1 MIDQQIYTK
10 EYIQSLT
17 DDIKADRNL
26 VERSLYAFGLLE
38 ALSRVKLPFIFKGGT
53 CLLLLLNNPKRLST
67 DIDIIVDPTINIDS
81 YLIEAEKIFPFRY
94 MEESKRKGRNN
105 IEKRHFR
112 FYYDS
117 PIQLRESNILLD
129 VVYENN
135 PYSKIISKEITNTF
149 LITIEPKVYVNI
161 PSIECILGD
170 KLTAFAPYTT
180 GIPFNVDK
188 ELEIIKQ
195 LNDVA
200 SLFDQFQD
208 YSITKDTYIKTAFLE
223 IGFRGLD
230 INYTD
235 CLKDSIRSCLSI
247 MSKGSILRNEYYN
260 YFLEG
265 TRRIKG
271 HILGYKYNPDIA
283 VDQAAKV
290 LYLSCCLL
298 SDTISTKELN
308 LDEFRDKTTLPNNL
322 KSLFYLKRFNY
333 QAFVYLCESLKI
345 VNLEDFI

>member
-81 YLIEAEKIFPFRY
+81 YLIEAEKIFSFRY

-135 PYSKIISKEITNTF
+135 PYSKNH
-149 LITIEPKVYVNI
+149 
-161 PSIECILGD
+161 
-170 KLTAFAPYTT
+170 
-180 GIPFNVDK
+180 
-188 ELEIIKQ
+188 Q
-195 LNDVA
+195 
-200 SLFDQFQD
+200 Q
-208 YSITKDTYIKTAFLE
+208 
-223 IGFRGLD
+223 
-230 INYTD
+230 
-235 CLKDSIRSCLSI
+235 
-247 MSKGSILRNEYYN
+247 RN
-260 YFLEG
+260 
-265 TRRIKG
+265 
-271 HILGYKYNPDIA
+271 YKYFFDNNR
-283 VDQAAKV
+283 AK
-290 LYLSCCLL
+290 SIC
-298 SDTISTKELN
+298 
-308 LDEFRDKTTLPNNL
+308 
-322 KSLFYLKRFNY
+322 
-333 QAFVYLCESLKI
+333 
-345 VNLEDFI
+345 